1 VFKKTTLLAAVA
13 VVALATT
20 SNVQAQKP
28 LAFKGA
34 KIITMAGD
42 TIENGTI
49 VFRDGKISDVGTD
62 IKVPVEARVIDASDK
77 VIMPG
82 FVEAHTSSGMSQA
95 NETNPIVPYVS
106 VIDSIDPMSTYF
118 RSARRNGV
126 TTVRV
131 APGNSTLIGGQAAVI
146 KTGGEFID
154 DMVLKSD
161 AGVKISL
168 RPVSGSRMGH
178 LAKLRKAL
186 DEAKRKLDKKN
197 KAKEEKEAK
206 EKGKDDKKK
215 DEAKKKDGEA
225 KKKDGEAKKGDSK
238 KGARR
243 KRGVKKKDTD
253 KKDDKKE
260 GDKEKEKDKD
270 DKEKEKEEKKD
281 KDEKKEKKD
290 AEEKKKKEDKDE
302 KKPAAKKSEKKDD
315 DKKPEEVESELDK
328 AMFAILSGELPV
340 MIYCD
345 KAMDVGQAMRLIK
358 EYNFKASLVLGRE
371 CYKAAKQ
378 VAAAD
383 LPVMIDSQLV
393 FFEEDPRTKEE
404 TKVILP
410 KVFRDHEVKFV
421 FQVGRGGGTT
431 LGSTYFWYQAAT
443 AVKYG
448 MPVEEALAALTTLP
462 AEFLGVDE
470 FVGSIEKGKDADIIV
485 LSGEPLSVDTWVDMT
500 VVNGEIVYEKE
511 KDDQLKLLLNGE
523 TE

>member
-1 VFKKTTLLAAVA
+1 MFKKTTFLAAVA

-20 SNVQAQKP
+20 SNLHAQKP

-34 KIITMAGD
+34 KIITMAGE

-62 IKVPVEARVIDASDK
+62 VKVPVEARVIDASDK

-95 NETNPIVPYVS
+95 NETNPVVPYVS
-106 VIDSIDPMSTYF
+106 VIDSIDPMNAYF

-131 APGNSTLIGGQAAVI
+131 VPGNSTLIGGQAAVI

-197 KAKEEKEAK
+197 KAKEEKEDE
-206 EKGKDDKKK
+206 EKKKDDDKK
-215 DEAKKKDGEA
+215 DAKKK
-225 KKKDGEAKKGDSK
+225 
-238 KGARR
+238 
-243 KRGVKKKDTD
+243 GV
-253 KKDDKKE
+253 
-260 GDKEKEKDKD
+260 
-270 DKEKEKEEKKD
+270 
-281 KDEKKEKKD
+281 
-290 AEEKKKKEDKDE
+290 KKKEDKDG
-302 KKPAAKKSEKKDD
+302 KKSDDKKSKKKDD
-315 DKKPEEVESELDK
+315 EKKPEEVESELDK

-358 EYNFKASLVLGRE
+358 QYNFKASLVLGRE

-378 VAAAD
+378 VADAD
-383 LPVMIDSQLV
+383 LPVVIDSQLV

-404 TKVILP
+404 TKVVLP
-410 KVFRDHEVKFV
+410 KVFRDHEVKFA

-431 LGSTYFWYQAAT
+431 LGSSYFWYQAAT

-448 MPVEEALAALTTLP
+448 MPAEEALEALTMLP
-462 AEFLGVDE
+462 AKFLGVDE

-511 KDDQLKLLLNGE
+511 KDEQLKLLLNGE
-523 TE
+523 AE

>member
-1 VFKKTTLLAAVA
+1 MFKKTYFLAAIA

-20 SNVQAQKP
+20 SSLQAQKP
-28 LAFKGA
+28 LALKGA

-49 VFRDGKISDVGTD
+49 VFRDGKIAEVGADV
-62 IKVPVEARVIDASDK
+62 KVPVEARVIDASDK

-106 VIDSIDPMSTYF
+106 VIDSIDPMSAYF

-131 APGNSTLIGGQAAVI
+131 VPGNSTLIGGQAAVI

-168 RPVSGSRMGH
+168 RPVGGSRMGH

-197 KAKEEKEAK
+197 KAKEEKE
-206 EKGKDDKKK
+206 GKDDDKKK
-215 DEAKKKDGEA
+215 DGKGKKKDAKKKGM
-225 KKKDGEAKKGDSK
+225 KKDA
-238 KGARR
+238 
-243 KRGVKKKDTD
+243 D
-253 KKDDKKE
+253 K
-260 GDKEKEKDKD
+260 
-270 DKEKEKEEKKD
+270 KKD
-281 KDEKKEKKD
+281 KDEKKKD
-290 AEEKKKKEDKDE
+290 KDKDEDKDDKDE
-302 KKPAAKKSEKKDD
+302 KKDKDKDKKKDADKKKGKDDKKSGKKKDAKKKD
-315 DKKPEEVESELDK
+315 DKKPEPVESELDK
-328 AMFAILSGELPV
+328 AMFAILSGDLPV

-358 EYNFKASLVLGRE
+358 EYNFDASLVLGRE

-378 VAAAD
+378 VADAK
-383 LPVMIDSQLV
+383 LPVVIDPQLV

-404 TKVILP
+404 TKVVLP
-410 KVFRDHEVKFV
+410 KVFRDHEVKFA

-431 LGSTYFWYQAAT
+431 LGTSYFWYQAAT

-448 MPVEEALAALTTLP
+448 MPVEEALESLTTLP
-462 AEFLGVDE
+462 AKFLGVDE
-470 FVGSIEKGKDADIIV
+470 FVGSLEKGKDADVIV

-500 VVNGEIVYEKE
+500 IVNGEVVYEKE
-511 KDDQLKLLLNGE
+511 KDEQLKLLLNGE

>member
-1 VFKKTTLLAAVA
+1 MFKKITFLAAVA
-13 VVALATT
+13 VIALATT
-20 SNVQAQKP
+20 SNLHAQKP

-34 KIITMAGD
+34 KIITMAGE

-49 VFRDGKISDVGTD
+49 VFRDGKISDVGAD
-62 IKVPVEARVIDASDK
+62 VKVPVEARVIDARDK

-106 VIDSIDPMSTYF
+106 VIDSIDPMNSYF

-131 APGNSTLIGGQAAVI
+131 VPGNSTLIGGQAAVI

-197 KAKEEKEAK
+197 KAKEEKE
-206 EKGKDDKKK
+206 GKDDDEK
-215 DEAKKKDGEA
+215 DDDEKNAKKK
-225 KKKDGEAKKGDSK
+225 
-238 KGARR
+238 
-243 KRGVKKKDTD
+243 GVKKKDVDKDDKGKKKDAKKKDAD
-253 KKDDKKE
+253 KKKDKEDDKKE
-260 GDKEKEKDKD
+260 
-270 DKEKEKEEKKD
+270 EEKKD
-281 KDEKKEKKD
+281 EDKD
-290 AEEKKKKEDKDE
+290 KKKEDKDE
-302 KKPAAKKSEKKDD
+302 KKSD
-315 DKKPEEVESELDK
+315 DKKSKKKDEPEEVESELDK

-358 EYNFKASLVLGRE
+358 QYNFEASLVLGRE

-378 VAAAD
+378 VADAK
-383 LPVMIDSQLV
+383 LPVVIDSQLV

-404 TKVILP
+404 TKVVLP
-410 KVFRDHEVKFV
+410 KVFRDHEVKFA

-431 LGSTYFWYQAAT
+431 LGSSYFWYQAAT

-448 MPVEEALAALTTLP
+448 MPVEEALEALTTLP
-462 AEFLGVDE
+462 AKFLGVDE

-511 KDDQLKLLLNGE
+511 KDEQLKLLLNGE

>member
-1 VFKKTTLLAAVA
+1 MFKKTYFLAAIA

-20 SNVQAQKP
+20 SSLQAQKP
-28 LAFKGA
+28 LALKGA

-49 VFRDGKISDVGTD
+49 VFRDGKIAEVGADV
-62 IKVPVEARVIDASDK
+62 KVPVEARVIDASDK

-106 VIDSIDPMSTYF
+106 VIDSIDPMSAYF

-131 APGNSTLIGGQAAVI
+131 VPGNSTLIGGQAAVI

-168 RPVSGSRMGH
+168 RPVGGSRMGH

-197 KAKEEKEAK
+197 KAKEEKE
-206 EKGKDDKKK
+206 GKDDDKKK
-215 DEAKKKDGEA
+215 DGKGKKKDAKKKGM
-225 KKKDGEAKKGDSK
+225 KKDA
-238 KGARR
+238 
-243 KRGVKKKDTD
+243 D
-253 KKDDKKE
+253 K
-260 GDKEKEKDKD
+260 
-270 DKEKEKEEKKD
+270 KKD
-281 KDEKKEKKD
+281 KDEKKKD
-290 AEEKKKKEDKDE
+290 KDKDEDKDDKDE
-302 KKPAAKKSEKKDD
+302 KKDKDKDKKKGKDDKKSGKKKDAKKKD
-315 DKKPEEVESELDK
+315 DKKPEPVESELDK
-328 AMFAILSGELPV
+328 AMFAILSGDLPV

-358 EYNFKASLVLGRE
+358 EYNFDASLVLGRE

-378 VAAAD
+378 VADAK
-383 LPVMIDSQLV
+383 LPVVIDPQLV

-404 TKVILP
+404 TKVVLP
-410 KVFRDHEVKFV
+410 KVFRDHEVKFA

-431 LGSTYFWYQAAT
+431 LGTSYFWYQAAT

-448 MPVEEALAALTTLP
+448 MPVEEALESLTTLP
-462 AEFLGVDE
+462 AKFLGVDE
-470 FVGSIEKGKDADIIV
+470 FVGSLEKGKDADVIV

-500 VVNGEIVYEKE
+500 IVNGEVVYEKE
-511 KDDQLKLLLNGE
+511 KDEQLKLLLNGE